1 MTAKQGQEDETSEA
15 RNDIN
20 ENGWSE
26 IVTVQTFAS
35 QRCSATHRVSAVTS
49 LVFSIA
55 DEAAL
60 DSTLEKTFPSLGMQP
75 AAAVAADIRTILR
88 EDRAATHVLL
98 DTPRPNRLT
107 FIVTFAHD

>member
-1 MTAKQGQEDETSEA
+1 M

-26 IVTVQTFAS
+26 IVIVQTFAS

-88 EDRAATHVLL
+88 EDRAATRP
-98 DTPRPNRLT
+98 PRHPETKPPYLYRHLCP
-107 FIVTFAHD
+107 